1 LIKKFYDAAK
11 QAKEWFDSDR
21 KKEKYP
27 KFDSYFM
34 NIGAEMKLLSE
45 INDVRN
51 ELHMVSTVLRQQSTC
66 LSTLDKAIEEELK
79 AQEKALKEAKRIE
92 ELEREE
98 AKRKEELK
106 REQLKRREERRR
118 EKLKLMD
125 VCEGENL
132 KAKED
137 SKPNGDLKV
146 NCEPKMNGGRKIENR
161 DSIRPEGEPE
171 KTIDRRLDTLKDEKL
186 RLKAA
191 FGEQMKGVEAHLDYV
206 RRMDMEAKELYQS
219 ASHLMSLPHYR
230 KADTLT

>member
-1 LIKKFYDAAK
+1 LIKKFHDAAK

-27 KFDSYFM
+27 KFDNYFM
-34 NIGAEMKLLSE
+34 NIGTEMKLLSE
-45 INDVRN
+45 VNDVQN
-51 ELHMVSTVLRQQSTC
+51 ELRMISTVLKQQSTC

-79 AQEKALKEAKRIE
+79 SQEKTLKEVKRSE

-125 VCEGENL
+125 VSEGENL
-132 KAKED
+132 KVKED
-137 SKPNGDLKV
+137 SKLNGDLKV
-146 NCEPKMNGGRKIENR
+146 NCEPKVNGVRKIENR
-161 DSIRPEGEPE
+161 ESIRSEEEPE
-171 KTIDRRLDTLKDEKL
+171 KMIDRRLDTLKDEKL

-206 RRMDMEAKELYQS
+206 RRMDMEAKELYNS
-219 ASHLMSLPHYR
+219 VSHLMSLPHC
-230 KADTLT
+230 